1 MTNIDSILR
10 DLPEFFSAL
19 ERSRDNKSE
28 SSKNIQCND
37 NECHCGHHDQ
47 ERHNPICDMSKAYW
61 VDKAVKDDTVTTIFH
76 VIAPFA
82 RESSIKATVSK
93 IDNVQWLILRYENDD
108 TIFDNC
114 TSCNFRIDK
123 TVEYKYNLNKYKIDK
138 NKLKLSYD
146 RGVINL
152 YTVASKSSR
161 NDDYTIGL

>member
-1 MTNIDSILR
+1 MTNLDNLLR
-10 DLPEFFSAL
+10 DLPEFFNTL
-19 ERSRDNKSE
+19 ERSRKSDTPKNDQRDNDE
-28 SSKNIQCND
+28 Y
-37 NECHCGHHDQ
+37 HCSYHGP
-47 ERHNPICDMSKAYW
+47 ERHNPICDLSKAYW

-76 VIAPFA
+76 IIAPFA

-93 IDNVQWLILRYENDD
+93 IDDAQWLILRYENDD

-138 NKLKLSYD
+138 KKLKLSYD

-152 YTVASKSSR
+152 YTVASKSSK